1 MKQDRD
7 AARAASRTAIMLRII
22 TALIAALAGLVT
34 LVAGPALADGQRTG
48 SFVFS
53 DWDGPPLR
61 VFFAE
66 PDAPSMDG
74 APVVFVLHGVNR
86 NADDYARNWEALAR
100 TYGLRIYAPEFTNR
114 AFPGAAMYNLGGLGT
129 DGPYAFSAFE
139 PLFEAV
145 MARGGNA
152 RGYHLF
158 GHSAG
163 AQVVHRAVLMEDLPH
178 LITAYAANAGWYT
191 LPHGAPTWPYGL
203 GGTDIGEA
211 ELRRWLEAPMMLLL
225 GDQDIDPDH
234 ENLRRTPEA
243 MAQGPHRYA
252 RGAYFAAVGRASARD
267 IGAGF
272 NWQVASVP
280 GVAHDNAGMAEA
292 AAAIIARHPGGFPAN
307 P

>member
-1 MKQDRD
+1 M
-7 AARAASRTAIMLRII
+7 SRI
-22 TALIAALAGLVT
+22 TTVFLAALAGLLLLVT
-34 LVAGPALADGQRTG
+34 GPALADGQRTG

-100 TYGLRIYAPEFTNR
+100 TYGLRIYAPEFTSE

-129 DGPYAFSAFE
+129 EGPYAFAVFE

-145 MARGGNA
+145 AERGGDA
-152 RGYHLF
+152 QGYHLF

-163 AQVVHRAVLMEDLPH
+163 AQVVHRAVLMEDLPR

-191 LPHGAPTWPYGL
+191 LPHAEPVWPYGL
-203 GGTDIGEA
+203 GGTEIGEA
-211 ELRRWLEAPMMLLL
+211 ELRGWLEAPMMLLL
-225 GDQDIDPDH
+225 GDQDIDPEH

-252 RGAYFAAVGRASARD
+252 RGAYFAAVGRASARE
-267 IGAGF
+267 IGARF
-272 NWQVASVP
+272 TWQVASVP

-292 AAAIIARHPGGFPAN
+292 AAAIIARHPDGFPAN